1 MSEKTILY
9 INEIVQETA
18 DSITIHF
25 SQPEQQFDYLS
36 GQFLTLMGEID
47 GKEERR
53 AYSLCSSPY
62 IDKDLSVTVKRV
74 KGGKMSNHLN
84 DNLKAGDTMIVLPPM
99 GNFNLKPEN
108 IPNHIVLI
116 ACGSGITPL
125 FSMVKSVL
133 IANST
138 SRVSLVYVNANQ
150 AATIFYDQLEQW
162 SSEYSSRFRIV
173 HYWGDEMKSNQSKA
187 GFFARLFKKKNAHRI
202 NTTYLKTIFN
212 ELQITKETSSLFYL
226 CGPQGL
232 MDMATKTIIETGFSK
247 EVILKESFYTVT
259 KGKPASEEHQIK
271 ILFKGKEHEV
281 NVSSGKS
288 ILFAGLES
296 GIDLPYSCQS
306 GNCISCAGKCI
317 SGNVEMLT
325 TEGLTEKQIK
335 DGYVLTCVGYP
346 KSDDV
351 VIEFN

>member
-1 MSEKTILY
+1 MSDTTILY
-9 INEIVQETA
+9 VNKIEQETA

-25 SQPEQQFDYLS
+25 SQPEKQFNYLS
-36 GQFLTLMGEID
+36 GQFLTLIAEID

-53 AYSLCSSPY
+53 AYSICSSSY
-62 IDKDLSVTVKRV
+62 IDKDISVTVKRV
-74 KGGKMSNHLN
+74 KGGKMSNHLY

-99 GNFNLKPEN
+99 GNFNLKPAN
-108 IPNHIVLI
+108 IPDHVVLI

-125 FSMVKSVL
+125 FSMVKTVL
-133 IANST
+133 LAHPT
-138 SRVSLVYVNANQ
+138 SMVSLVYVNANKNS
-150 AATIFYDQLEQW
+150 TIFYDQLQEW
-162 SSEYSSRFRIV
+162 ASEYPSRFHIV
-173 HYWGDEMKSNQSKA
+173 HYWGDEMKVNQPKT
-187 GFFARLFKKKNAHRI
+187 GFFARLFKKKNIHRI
-202 NTTYLKTIFN
+202 NTTHLKTIFN

-247 EVILKESFYTVT
+247 EMILKESFYTVT
-259 KGKPASEEHQIK
+259 KGKPTSEQHQIK

-281 NVSSGKS
+281 NVPSGKS
-288 ILFAGLES
+288 ILFAAFES

-325 TEGLTEKQIK
+325 TDGLTEKQIK

-351 VIEFN
+351 VIEFK